1 MASVHPHP
9 LNQRIDLVAIAPA
22 RNIRRR
28 YAITT
33 SYDLFGHVIVE
44 LNWGRIDTRG
54 QGRTLSFPK
63 HDEAHRFV
71 GAVLKRRGSAK
82 KRLGVAYRRV

>member
-1 MASVHPHP
+1 MVSVPP
-9 LNQRIDLVAIAPA
+9 QRLSQRIDLVAIEPT

-28 YAITT
+28 YAITAT
-33 SYDLFGHVIVE
+33 YDLFGHIIVE

-71 GAVLKRRGSAK
+71 EAVLKKRGSAK
-82 KRLGVAYRRV
+82 RRFGVAYRRV

>member
-1 MASVHPHP
+1 MDTRCFGP
-9 LNQRIDLVAIAPA
+9 LNQRIDLVAIASA

-28 YAITT
+28 YAIVI
-33 SYDLFGHVIVE
+33 SYDLFGHVVVE

-63 HDEAHRFV
+63 HEEAHRFV
-71 GAVLKRRGSAK
+71 EAVLKRRGSAK
-82 KRLGVAYRRV
+82 KRLGVAYRCV

>member
-1 MASVHPHP
+1 MASVHLHL

-33 SYDLFGHVIVE
+33 YDDLFGHVIVE
-44 LNWGRIDTRG
+44 LNWGRIYTRG

-63 HDEAHRFV
+63 HDEANRFV
-71 GAVLKRRGSAK
+71 EAVLKRRSSAK